1 MNNENSVTEINDLIK
16 EIEAA
21 LEPNCEIGARDKVT
35 LRALLKTSKNAK
47 KTKFFPCRR
56 ENSAK
61 VVSHFV
67 KTKNIPQSKFSMKA
81 QEFIFLLY

>member
-1 MNNENSVTEINDLIK
+1 MSNEKTITEINDLIK

-35 LRALLKTSKNAK
+35 LRGLLKTNKLEK

-67 KTKNIPQSKFSMKA
+67 KTKNIPQSKFSTKA
-81 QEFIFLLY
+81 QEFIFILY